1 MRKEESIQTP
11 KSEQNYRVLSHFK
24 KDESGP
30 VVVALAGMHGNENYG
45 VSAVR
50 KVDEL
55 LNESDGLSSGEFIG
69 LAANIPALK
78 ERVRFINE
86 DMNRIWFPSIID
98 KIRRTPVENMLT
110 NERLQIKKLLQI
122 LDPYILQSDRE
133 VIFVDLHSFSAPGG
147 LFLITPRGKRSE
159 KLVGLSTPMIFGID
173 DALQGAAL
181 RYLHD
186 QGHTAM
192 AFEGGMHHESR
203 TLTNMVAFLLLI
215 NARFGLIQPQL
226 LKDFD
231 VYQKHIRVEASNLPQ
246 KVELVYK
253 HIIEPG
259 DRFIMRPGF
268 ENFQSVREGD
278 WLADDQTGR
287 IFSPCDGYMLMPLY
301 QEQGDDGFFIVR
313 EV

>member
-1 MRKEESIQTP
+1 MTHTAEVKDKDQD
-11 KSEQNYRVLSHFK
+11 YRVLSHFQ
-24 KDESGP
+24 KDETGP
-30 VVVALAGMHGNENYG
+30 VVIALAGMHGNENYG
-45 VSAVR
+45 VAAVR
-50 KVDEL
+50 KVNEL
-55 LNESDGLSSGEFIG
+55 LEVSGGLSSGEFIG
-69 LAANIPALK
+69 LAANLPALK

-98 KIRRTPVENMLT
+98 KIRRTPAEDMLT

-203 TLTNMVAFLLLI
+203 TLTNMVAFLLLLS
-215 NARFGLIQPQL
+215 ARLDLIKPGL
-226 LKDFD
+226 LKDYD
-231 VYQKHIRVEASNLPQ
+231 VYHNHIRSEAINLPQ

-268 ENFQSVREGD
+268 ENFQLVKEGE

>member
-1 MRKEESIQTP
+1 MNQEEHISSP
-11 KSEQNYRVLSHFK
+11 KTEKDYRVLSHHK
-24 KDESGP
+24 KNEAGP
-30 VVVALAGMHGNENYG
+30 VVIALAGMHGNENYG
-45 VSAVR
+45 VSALR

-55 LNESDGLSSGEFIG
+55 LKASGGLTSGEFLG
-69 LAANIPALK
+69 LAANITALK

-86 DMNRIWFPSIID
+86 DMNRIWFPSIVD
-98 KIRRTPVENMLT
+98 KIRRTPANKVLT
-110 NERLQIKKLLQI
+110 NERLQIKQLLYI
-122 LDPYILQSDRE
+122 LDPYILQSDRQ

-147 LFLITPRGKRSE
+147 LFLITPRGDRSD
-159 KLVGLSTPMIFGID
+159 KLIGLSTPMIFGID

-186 QGHTAM
+186 QGHIAM

-203 TLTNMVAFLLLI
+203 TLTNMVAFLLLLT
-215 NARFGLIQPQL
+215 ARFNLIRPDL
-226 LKDFD
+226 LKDYD
-231 VYQKHIRVEASNLPQ
+231 AYQKHIKAEASELPQ

-259 DRFIMRPGF
+259 DRFVMRPGF
-268 ENFQSVREGD
+268 ENFQSVKEGE